1 MAQVVRPQ
9 GIIGP
14 IVLLVIG
21 VILLLNGV
29 PNLFQW
35 LGWTAQ
41 TAVVWGVDTALETA
55 LVPLL
60 FAGGASFIGLL
71 MVRGGWGALRRALR
85 GTGQRAGDRL
95 RSSLG
100 QARNEAEERYAA
112 TQEQL
117 RQATQRAQDARTS
130 GQSAV
135 QSAAA
140 AAPQSWRERIEAVAR
155 ETEAARRQEWAPQ
168 QPQQGR
174 AQQGYGQQPGQQLPW
189 QLGGQQAPAPQQV
202 ANPAPQQWRPPAQQ
216 QLQNPA
222 QPGADRLA
230 RIEQLRGQVEQR
242 ARRAAD
248 DPRRAAAQ
256 AATTAQRAARA
267 MPQPHLDAEV
277 EALVGRLDLADSERI
292 RPRGSSLSSS
302 SLTTHSLSRTSLS
315 LNSLLQRR
323 R

>member
-95 RSSLG
+95 RGSLG

-168 QPQQGR
+168 QPQQR
-174 AQQGYGQQPGQQLPW
+174 AQQGYGQQGY
-189 QLGGQQAPAPQQV
+189 GQQAPAQQV

-230 RIEQLRGQVEQR
+230 RIEQLRGQVEEH

-256 AATTAQRAARA
+256 AAAQVQRAARDAARA
-267 MPQPHLDAEV
+267 MPQPRLDAEV

-292 RPRGSSLSSS
+292 RRRGSALSSS
-302 SLTTHSLSRTSLS
+302 SLTTGSLSRTSLS